1 MKKCA
6 KCGKTIE
13 KTYFKVL
20 DNHLQL
26 KYFDSDEENCFC
38 SQECFCDYVMLQ
50 EQYIED
56 EITEEMWNKA
66 INNVKVCRSLA
77 CEIGFAGMFYIT
89 GCNEMLERY
98 SKGERTLELYE
109 EMIAVH

>member
-13 KTYFKVL
+13 ETYFKVL

-50 EQYIED
+50 EQNLED
-56 EITEEMWNKA
+56 EITEEMWKKA
-66 INNVKVCRSLA
+66 INNVKMCRSFA
-77 CEIGFAGMFYIT
+77 CEIGWSGMFYISA
-89 GCNEMLERY
+89 CNTLLNRY
-98 SKGERTLELYE
+98 DSGERTLELYE
-109 EMIAVH
+109 EMVNIH